1 MLIGIPSC
9 PPQADRQVKTSE
21 SIPDDH
27 SAPSDKPANH
37 TVIFIP
43 SKASKPAILTEKSVP
58 PNPIY
63 DICPTQPAK
72 DQIAPNCH
80 SIPGKPSN
88 RPNLPNR
95 P

>member
-1 MLIGIPSC
+1 MHTGILSC

-43 SKASKPAILTEKSVP
+43 SKASKAAIPTKKSILS
-58 PNPIY
+58 NPIY
-63 DICPTQPAK
+63 DIRPTQPAR
-72 DQIAPNCH
+72 DQSAPNCH
-80 SIPGKPSN
+80 SNPGKPSN
-88 RPNLPNR
+88 RPILPNR
-95 P
+95 S